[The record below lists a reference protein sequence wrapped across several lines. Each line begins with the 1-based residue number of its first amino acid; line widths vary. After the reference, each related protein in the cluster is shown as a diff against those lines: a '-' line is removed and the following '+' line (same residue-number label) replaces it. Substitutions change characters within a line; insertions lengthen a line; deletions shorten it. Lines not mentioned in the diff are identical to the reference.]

1 MSVSP
6 VQNSGDEATAIYS
19 QPTSCTSQPDPRA
32 NKTTPKFRLG
42 EGNVPKREGQAPNG
56 SSATAQFSEDEVQL
70 QHDSELENELIVRY
84 VDGSGNLIVQV
95 PSGQTLSVQR
105 GIMQELQRA
114 QTRPSAPA
122 KNAGPEGESHGH

>member
-6 VQNSGDEATAIYS
+6 VQNPVVESAAPYS
-19 QPTSCTSQPDPRA
+19 QPADRKAQPDPRA
-32 NKTTPKFRLG
+32 SKPTPTFPPDA
-42 EGNVPKREGQAPNG
+42 GNVSKQEAQTAHG
-56 SSATAQFSEDEVQL
+56 SFVTTQLPEDEVEL

-95 PSGQTLSVQR
+95 PSGQMLSVQQ
-105 GIMQELQRA
+105 GIMQEFQRA
-114 QTRPSAPA
+114 QARSSASA